1 MFRTKQ
7 ELWCTIPNSNNDLV
21 AGEQGLEGF
30 MSESRETEVADF
42 NDTLVSDE
50 DIGGFEVTVNDVCL
64 MEVEETVEELIG

>member
-1 MFRTKQ
+1 
-7 ELWCTIPNSNNDLV
+7 
-21 AGEQGLEGF
+21 

-42 NDTLVSDE
+42 NDALVSDE